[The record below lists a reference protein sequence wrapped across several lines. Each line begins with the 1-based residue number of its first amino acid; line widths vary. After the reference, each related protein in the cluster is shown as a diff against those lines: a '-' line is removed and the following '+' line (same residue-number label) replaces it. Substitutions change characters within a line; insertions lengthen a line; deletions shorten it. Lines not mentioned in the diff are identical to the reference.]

1 MRSHSGELEQ
11 RVKPSNSLSDSPP
24 MAKNPVFFANT
35 CFMQIKACHVEHEV
49 TDSEVIASDKPSMVF
64 DM

>member
-1 MRSHSGELEQ
+1 
-11 RVKPSNSLSDSPP
+11 
-24 MAKNPVFFANT
+24 MAKKPVFFANT